1 MSFGINLHIRY
12 QFKALFG
19 NGKKASRTDS
29 FNQKIFKHVYEIDT
43 KPKNVSIEN
52 VQKTFVLEFLFLHHF
67 HFNSTLSLQNILSSS
82 SFTED

>member
-1 MSFGINLHIRY
+1 MSCGINLHFRY

-43 KPKNVSIEN
+43 KPKTVSIES
-52 VQKTFVLEFLFLHHF
+52 VLLFLYHF
-67 HFNSTLSLQNILSSS
+67 YFKFN
-82 SFTED
+82 FEF